1 MRRPASALVDDALY
15 TLQLYWRAWRLDW
28 FHRRRRRALV
38 AGLGPLS
45 DRWLAEHVHG
55 AGRQG

>member
-1 MRRPASALVDDALY
+1 MRRAAFLEDARY
-15 TLQLYWRAWRLDW
+15 TLALYWRAWRLAR
-28 FHRRRRRALV
+28 FHRRRRPLI
-38 AGLGPLS
+38 AGLAPVS